1 MPTDN
6 QEPTGMYY
14 TPPQVLDR
22 AAGTGAFTVKMAAVL
37 SNPPYTDGVNT
48 GALITAARAI
58 LAAVDYRC
66 NGADRDV
73 RVRDLWGAAYA
84 LKRIEQALQEL

>member
-1 MPTDN
+1 MITDLDDATYRLH
-6 QEPTGMYY
+6 QE
-14 TPPQVLDR
+14 QN
-22 AAGTGAFTVKMAAVL
+22 KAVTQL
-37 SNPPYTDGVNT
+37 QNDLTIL
-48 GALITAARAI
+48 ALANAARAL

-84 LKRIEQALQEL
+84 LKRIEQELQEH